1 MTLNIRMTIT
11 AGCAVVLVSTVLYP
25 VFMGSAWFYAG
36 IGAVITV
43 GAAGTLSRLRTLP
56 VVVCLAISVL
66 ALLLYLNLVF
76 EARHSWVG
84 FIPTPGSVSH
94 LWRLAGTGFTDSRK
108 YAPAVPE
115 LAGLVLLSTA
125 GIGLTAIVTDL
136 IAVRLRSAALAGLPL
151 LVLFTVPVAI
161 NAPHSQL
168 STGIIFCLGT
178 AGYLA
183 MLSADGRERIR
194 VWGRLVSLWRTG
206 WQHESTTYN
215 VSAYNGSRS
224 RAAYGGANGAGGSG
238 NATGSGGSAG
248 AAGSGG
254 SAGRGSRGGG
264 GVGPDTRALAA
275 AGRRVGLASVVL
287 ALCAPLLLPGLH
299 PSKLFASGPGI
310 GGTGGSGGGTVGLP
324 NALLQIATQLQEK
337 KPTQVLTYTTTAP
350 QGVQSDDPQYLREA
364 SYDTLTD
371 AGWMPDY
378 ATGAAQLGTLPAPP
392 GQAPGLSAPQV
403 ITRVNVASDVPSSSL
418 TFLPMPYPPVQ
429 VAVSAP
435 GLWLTDPELMVFSNG
450 GSIAGRSYTVTSL
463 VIDPSPA
470 ELRAAPAP
478 PLTSLR
484 PDLALPGS
492 YQLASLKQLAEQITA
507 GKKTEFDKAKALAL
521 WLADNGTYSTT
532 VRPFTSAS
540 GMVAFLTTKTGSC
553 VQFAWTMTVLAR
565 LIGIP
570 ARLATGFTEGTPAN
584 RQADHYVVK
593 TSDSHAW
600 TEVYFQDYGWIR
612 FEPTP
617 AGQGTAVAPNYMGS
631 GTGTG
636 IVGPPPIPGGGGSAG
651 TANNGNTSRTHLV
664 QGRSGEGPAVTL
676 PTTAG
681 TATTPWTAIVL
692 AVLAAIALACG
703 IIALAAPPAQRVLA
717 SHGAETP
724 RRRRPVTL
732 AAGLAAVAAIVALA
746 LYRVLSRTSG
756 LDLGV
761 GWATVGIAFGVAC
774 AAALV
779 VPGTARVVLRRWRW
793 MRATDDVSRAHAAWR
808 ELRDDLA
815 DLGVGYRP
823 SEPPRTLAS
832 RVTAGLPE
840 PAAAAVRRL
849 ALAEERARYAARPAE
864 SQTLRRDGVTAR
876 RGIASA
882 ARRGTRWRA
891 LIFPTSLMTAVA
903 DAVAKVTE
911 RMAALL
917 SRRTERRSA
926 G

>member
-1 MTLNIRMTIT
+1 MTLNRRMTIT

-43 GAAGTLSRLRTLP
+43 GAAGSLSRLRTLP
-56 VVVCLAISVL
+56 VVVCLAIAVL

-76 EARHSWVG
+76 EARHSWIG
-84 FIPTPGSVSH
+84 FIPTPGSISR

-125 GIGLTAIVTDL
+125 GIGLTAIMTDL
-136 IAVRLRSAALAGLPL
+136 IAVRLRSTALAGLPL

-206 WQHESTTYN
+206 WLHESTTYN
-215 VSAYNGSRS
+215 VSAYNGSS
-224 RAAYGGANGAGGSG
+224 AGAAYGPGGS
-238 NATGSGGSAG
+238 
-248 AAGSGG
+248 AGSGG
-254 SAGRGSRGGG
+254 SGSSGGRGSRDGS

-324 NALLQIATQLQEK
+324 NALLQIAAQLQEK
-337 KPTQVLTYTTTAP
+337 TPTQVLTYTTTAS
-350 QGVQSDDPQYLREA
+350 QNVQNYDPLYLREA
-364 SYDTLTD
+364 SYDTLTE

-378 ATGAAQLGTLPAPP
+378 ATGSAQLGTLPPPP
-392 GQAPGLSAPQV
+392 GQAPGLSAEQV
-403 ITRVNVASDVPSSSL
+403 ITRVSVAADVPTSSL

-450 GSIAGRSYTVTSL
+450 GSIAGRSYTVASL
-463 VIDPSPA
+463 VIDPSVA
-470 ELRAAPAP
+470 DLKAAPAP
-478 PLTSLR
+478 PLASLR
-484 PDLALPGS
+484 PDLALPAS

-507 GKKTEFDKAKALAL
+507 GKKTEYDKVNALAL
-521 WLADNGTYSTT
+521 YLADNGIYSTT

-565 LIGIP
+565 LLGIP
-570 ARLATGFTEGTPAN
+570 ARLATGFTAGT
-584 RQADHYVVK
+584 QAKQPDHYVVK

-600 TEVYFQDYGWIR
+600 TEVYFQGYGWIR

-617 AGQGTAVAPNYMGS
+617 GGQGTAVPPNYMGNGR
-631 GTGTG
+631 GTGS
-636 IVGPPPIPGGGGSAG
+636 IVGPPIINNGGSTEG
-651 TANNGNTSRTHLV
+651 SNTGNTSRTHLV
-664 QGRSGEGPAVTL
+664 QGRSGDGPSIAL
-676 PTTAG
+676 PTT
-681 TATTPWTAIVL
+681 TATASTPWTAIAL

-703 IIALAAPPAQRVLA
+703 VIALVAPPAQRALS
-717 SHGAETP
+717 SHAAGTP
-724 RRRRPVTL
+724 GRRRPVTL
-732 AAGLAAVAAIVALA
+732 AAGLVVIAAIVALA

-756 LDLGV
+756 LDLRV
-761 GWATVGIAFGVAC
+761 GWATVGIAFALAC
-774 AAALV
+774 AVALV
-779 VPGTARVVLRRWRW
+779 VPGTARAVLRRWRW

-808 ELRDDLA
+808 EFRDDLA
-815 DLGVGYRP
+815 DMGVGYRP

-849 ALAEERARYAARPAE
+849 AHAEERARYAARPAE

-876 RGIASA
+876 RGIAA
-882 ARRGTRWRA
+882 TARRGARWRA
-891 LIFPTSLMTAVA
+891 LIFPTSVMTTVA
-903 DAVAKVTE
+903 DTAGRLTE
-911 RMAALL
+911 RVLALL
-917 SRRTERRSA
+917 SRRAEHRSA
-926 G
+926 S

>member
-1 MTLNIRMTIT
+1 MTLNGRMTIT

-25 VFMGSAWFYAG
+25 VFMGSGWFYAG

-43 GAAGTLSRLRTLP
+43 GAAGALSRLRTLP
-56 VVVCLAISVL
+56 VVVCLAIGLL

-84 FIPTPGSVSH
+84 VIPTPGSLSR
-94 LWRLAGTGFTDSRK
+94 LWRLSGTGFADSRK

-125 GIGLTAIVTDL
+125 GIGLAAIVTDL
-136 IAVRLRSAALAGLPL
+136 IAVRLRSTALAGLPL

-161 NAPHSQL
+161 NAPHSQF

-206 WQHESTTYN
+206 WLHESTTYN
-215 VSAYNGSRS
+215 VSAYNGSRAG
-224 RAAYGGANGAGGSG
+224 AAYGGANGSGGAGGSAGAGGSG
-238 NATGSGGSAG
+238 NAGGSGGT
-248 AAGSGG
+248 
-254 SAGRGSRGGG
+254 AGRGSRGGS

-337 KPTQVLTYTTTAP
+337 KPTQVLTYTTTAS
-350 QGVQSDDPQYLREA
+350 QAVQSGDPQYLREA

-378 ATGAAQLGTLPAPP
+378 VTGAAQLGTMPPPP

-403 ITRVNVASDVPSSSL
+403 ITSVNVAAGVPSSSL
-418 TFLPMPYPPVQ
+418 TFLPVPYPPIQ
-429 VAVSAP
+429 VSVRAP

-463 VIDPSPA
+463 VIDPTPA
-470 ELRAAPAP
+470 ELRAAPEP
-478 PLTSLR
+478 PLASMR
-484 PDLALPGS
+484 PDLSLPAS
-492 YQLASLKQLAEQITA
+492 YQLASLKQVAEQITA

-532 VRPFTSAS
+532 VRPFTTAS

-570 ARLATGFTEGTPAN
+570 ARLATGFTAGTPAN
-584 RQADHYVVK
+584 RQPDHYVVK

-617 AGQGTAVAPNYMGS
+617 GGQGTAVAPNYMGS

-636 IVGPPPIPGGGGSAG
+636 SLVGPPIIKNGGSTG
-651 TANNGNTSRTHLV
+651 TANTGNTSRTHLV
-664 QGRSGEGPAVTL
+664 QGRSGDGPTVIL

-681 TATTPWTAIVL
+681 TASTPWTAIAL
-692 AVLAAIALACG
+692 AVLAAIALGCG
-703 IIALAAPPAQRVLA
+703 IIALAAPPAQRVLS
-717 SHGAETP
+717 SHAAETP
-724 RRRRPVTL
+724 RRRRP
-732 AAGLAAVAAIVALA
+732 
-746 LYRVLSRTSG
+746 
-756 LDLGV
+756 
-761 GWATVGIAFGVAC
+761 
-774 AAALV
+774 
-779 VPGTARVVLRRWRW
+779 
-793 MRATDDVSRAHAAWR
+793 
-808 ELRDDLA
+808 
-815 DLGVGYRP
+815 
-823 SEPPRTLAS
+823 
-832 RVTAGLPE
+832 
-840 PAAAAVRRL
+840 
-849 ALAEERARYAARPAE
+849 
-864 SQTLRRDGVTAR
+864 
-876 RGIASA
+876 
-882 ARRGTRWRA
+882 
-891 LIFPTSLMTAVA
+891 
-903 DAVAKVTE
+903 
-911 RMAALL
+911 
-917 SRRTERRSA
+917 
-926 G
+926 

>member
-1 MTLNIRMTIT
+1 MTLNRRMTIT
-11 AGCAVVLVSTVLYP
+11 AGVACVLVSTVLYP
-25 VFMGSAWFYAG
+25 VFQGSGWFYAG
-36 IGAVITV
+36 IGAVIAV
-43 GAAGTLSRLRTLP
+43 GAAGMLSRLRTLP
-56 VVVCLAISVL
+56 VLVCLAISVL
-66 ALLLYLNLVF
+66 GLLLYLNLLF
-76 EARHSWVG
+76 EARHSWIG
-84 FIPTPGSVSH
+84 IIPTPGSVSS

-108 YAPAVPE
+108 YAPPVPE
-115 LAGLVLLSTA
+115 LSGLVLLASA
-125 GIGLTAIVTDL
+125 GIGLTAIMTDL
-136 IAVRLRSAALAGLPL
+136 IAVRLRSTALAGLPL

-206 WQHESTTYN
+206 WLHESTTYN
-215 VSAYNGSRS
+215 VSSYNSSRS
-224 RAAYGGANGAGGSG
+224 G
-238 NATGSGGSAG
+238 G

-254 SAGRGSRGGG
+254 SAGSGASAGRGGARGSRGGSG
-264 GVGPDTRALAA
+264 AGPDTRALAA

-310 GGTGGSGGGTVGLP
+310 GGTGGTGGAAVGLP

-350 QGVQSDDPQYLREA
+350 QDVQTYDPQYLREA

-378 ATGAAQLGTLPAPP
+378 SADAAQLGALAWPA
-392 GQAPGLSAPQV
+392 GLEPGLVLQQV
-403 ITRVNVASDVPSSSL
+403 TTKVNVDANVPNPAL
-418 TFLPMPYPPVQ
+418 TFLPIPYPPTQ
-429 VAVSAP
+429 ASVAAP

-450 GSIAGRSYTVTSL
+450 GAIAGRSYQVTSL
-463 VIDPSPA
+463 VVDPSPA
-470 ELRAAPAP
+470 DLRAAPAP
-478 PLTSLR
+478 SPTGLTA
-484 PDLALPGS
+484 DLTLPRS
-492 YQLASLKQLAEQITA
+492 YQLAALKQLAEKITA
-507 GKKTEFDKAKALAL
+507 GKKTEYDKVDALAL
-521 WLADNGTYSTT
+521 WLADNGNYSTT
-532 VRPFTSAS
+532 TRPFTTAS
-540 GMVAFLTTKTGSC
+540 GMVAFLKTKTGSC

-570 ARLATGFTEGTPAN
+570 ARLASGFTAGTPTK
-584 RQADHYVVK
+584 QPDHYVVK

-600 TEVYFQDYGWIR
+600 TEVYFGNYGWIR

-617 AGQGTAVAPNYMGS
+617 GGQGTAVAPNYMGA
-631 GTGTG
+631 TGGKGGFG
-636 IVGPPPIPGGGGSAG
+636 ILPNLPGGGSGG
-651 TANNGNTSRTHLV
+651 TAKGGNTSRTHLV
-664 QGRSGEGPAVTL
+664 QGRSGEGPAITL
-676 PTTAG
+676 PGSTSTASS
-681 TATTPWTAIVL
+681 TPWTALVL

-703 IIALAAPPAQRVLA
+703 IIALAAAPAQRVLSWNA
-717 SHGAETP
+717 AEAP

-732 AAGLAAVAAIVALA
+732 AVTLAVLVAIVALA

-756 LDLGV
+756 LDPRV
-761 GWATVGIAFGVAC
+761 GWATVGIVFGLVC
-774 AAALV
+774 AVALV
-779 VPGTARVVLRRWRW
+779 VPGTARVALRRWRW
-793 MRATDDVSRAHAAWR
+793 MRAKDDVSRAHAAWR
-808 ELRDDLA
+808 EFRDDLA

-832 RVTAGLPE
+832 RVTAGVPE
-840 PAAAAVRRL
+840 PAAAAIRRL

-876 RGIASA
+876 RGIAAA
-882 ARRGTRWRA
+882 ARRGVRWRA
-891 LIFPTSLMTAVA
+891 LIFPTSLMTALA
-903 DAVAKVTE
+903 DAAARLAE
-911 RMAALL
+911 RVAALL
-917 SRRTERRSA
+917 SRRAEHGSA

>member
-1 MTLNIRMTIT
+1 MTLNRRMTIT

-43 GAAGTLSRLRTLP
+43 GAAGWLSRLRTLP
-56 VVVCLAISVL
+56 VVVCLAIAVL

-76 EARHSWVG
+76 EARHSWIG
-84 FIPTPGSVSH
+84 FIPTPGSISG

-125 GIGLTAIVTDL
+125 GIGLTAIMTDL
-136 IAVRLRSAALAGLPL
+136 IAARLRSTALAGLPL

-206 WQHESTTYN
+206 WLHESTTYN
-215 VSAYNGSRS
+215 VSAYNGSS
-224 RAAYGGANGAGGSG
+224 AGAAYGPGGSAG
-238 NATGSGGSAG
+238 SDGSGGSG
-248 AAGSGG
+248 
-254 SAGRGSRGGG
+254 GRGSRGGS

-310 GGTGGSGGGTVGLP
+310 GGTGGSGGTVGLP

-337 KPTQVLTYTTTAP
+337 TPTQVLTYTTTAS
-350 QGVQSDDPQYLREA
+350 QNVQNYDPLYLREA
-364 SYDTLTD
+364 SYDTLTE

-378 ATGAAQLGTLPAPP
+378 ATGATQLGTLPAPS
-392 GQAPGLSAPQV
+392 GQAPGLSAEQV
-403 ITRVNVASDVPSSSL
+403 ITRVSVAADVPTSSL

-429 VAVSAP
+429 IAVSAP

-450 GSIAGRSYTVTSL
+450 GSIAGRSYTVASL
-463 VIDPSPA
+463 VIDPSVA
-470 ELRAAPAP
+470 DLKAAPAP
-478 PLTSLR
+478 PLASLR
-484 PDLALPGS
+484 PDLALPAS
-492 YQLASLKQLAEQITA
+492 YQLASLKQLAERITA
-507 GKKTEFDKAKALAL
+507 GKKTEYDKVNALAL
-521 WLADNGTYSTT
+521 YLADNGIYSTT

-565 LIGIP
+565 LLGIP
-570 ARLATGFTEGTPAN
+570 ARLATGFTAGT
-584 RQADHYVVK
+584 QAKQPDHYVVK

-617 AGQGTAVAPNYMGS
+617 GGQGTAVPPNYMGNGH
-631 GTGTG
+631 GTGS
-636 IVGPPPIPGGGGSAG
+636 IVGPPILNNGGPTG
-651 TANNGNTSRTHLV
+651 TSNTGNTSRTHLV
-664 QGRSGEGPAVTL
+664 QGRSGDGPSIIL
-676 PTTAG
+676 PTT
-681 TATTPWTAIVL
+681 TATASTPWTAIAL
-692 AVLAAIALACG
+692 AVLAAMALACG
-703 IIALAAPPAQRVLA
+703 VIALVAPPAQRALS
-717 SHGAETP
+717 SHAAGTP
-724 RRRRPVTL
+724 GRRRPVSL
-732 AAGLAAVAAIVALA
+732 AAGLVVIAAIVALA

-756 LDLGV
+756 LDLRV
-761 GWATVGIAFGVAC
+761 GWATVGIAFALAC
-774 AAALV
+774 AVALV
-779 VPGTARVVLRRWRW
+779 VPGTARAVLRRWRW
-793 MRATDDVSRAHAAWR
+793 MRAADDVSRAHAAWR
-808 ELRDDLA
+808 EFRDDLA
-815 DLGVGYRP
+815 DLGAGYRP
-823 SEPPRTLAS
+823 SEPPRTLAR

-849 ALAEERARYAARPAE
+849 ALAEERARYAGRPAE

-876 RGIASA
+876 RAIAAS
-882 ARRGTRWRA
+882 ARRGARWRA
-891 LIFPTSLMTAVA
+891 LIFPTSVMTAVA
-903 DAVAKVTE
+903 DTAGRLTE
-911 RMAALL
+911 RVVALL
-917 SRRTERRSA
+917 SRRAEHRSA

>member
-1 MTLNIRMTIT
+1 MTLNRRMTIS
-11 AGCAVVLVSTVLYP
+11 AGVACVLVSTVLYP
-25 VFMGSAWFYAG
+25 VFYGSGWFYAG

-43 GAAGTLSRLRTLP
+43 GAAGALSRLRTLP
-56 VVVCLAISVL
+56 VLVCLAISVL
-66 ALLLYLNLVF
+66 GLLLYLNLLF
-76 EARHSWVG
+76 EARHSWIG
-84 FIPTPGSVSH
+84 FIPTPGSVSS
-94 LWRLAGTGFTDSRK
+94 LWRLTGAGFSESRK
-108 YAPAVPE
+108 YAPRVQE
-115 LAGLVLLSTA
+115 YAGLVLLATG
-125 GIGLTAIVTDL
+125 GIGLAAIMTDL

-161 NAPHSQL
+161 DAPHSQL

-206 WQHESTTYN
+206 WLRESTAYN

-224 RAAYGGANGAGGSG
+224 G
-238 NATGSGGSAG
+238 GSGGSAG
-248 AAGSGG
+248 SGAAAGRGG
-254 SAGRGSRGGG
+254 ARGSRGESGA
-264 GVGPDTRALAA
+264 GPDTRALAA

-310 GGTGGSGGGTVGLP
+310 GGTGGTGGAAVGLP

-350 QGVQSDDPQYLREA
+350 QNVQTYDPQYLREA

-378 ATGAAQLGTLPAPP
+378 SADAAQLGALPWPA
-392 GQAPGLSAPQV
+392 GLEPGLVLQQV
-403 ITRVNVASDVPSSSL
+403 TTKVNVDANVPNPSL
-418 TFLPMPYPPVQ
+418 TFLPIPYPPTQ
-429 VAVSAP
+429 ASVAAP
-435 GLWLTDPELMVFSNG
+435 GLWLADPELMVFSDG
-450 GSIAGRSYTVTSL
+450 GAIAGRSYQVTSL
-463 VIDPSPA
+463 VVDPSPA
-470 ELRAAPAP
+470 DLRAAPAP
-478 PLTSLR
+478 PPASLTA
-484 PDLALPGS
+484 DLTLPRS
-492 YQLASLKQLAEQITA
+492 YQLAALKQLAEKITA
-507 GKKTEFDKAKALAL
+507 GKKTEYDKVDALAL
-521 WLADNGTYSTT
+521 WLADNGNYSTT
-532 VRPFTSAS
+532 TRPFTTAS
-540 GMVAFLTTKTGSC
+540 GMLAFLKTKTGSC

-570 ARLATGFTEGTPAN
+570 ARLASGFTAGTPTK
-584 RQADHYVVK
+584 QPDHYVVK

-600 TEVYFQDYGWIR
+600 TEVYFGNYGWIR

-617 AGQGTAVAPNYMGS
+617 GGQGTAVAPNYMGA
-631 GTGTG
+631 TGGKGGFG
-636 IVGPPPIPGGGGSAG
+636 ILPNLPGGGSTG
-651 TANNGNTSRTHLV
+651 TANSGDTSRTHIV
-664 QGRSGEGPAVTL
+664 EGRSGDGPTVIL
-676 PTTAG
+676 PG
-681 TATTPWTAIVL
+681 TASKASSTPWTAIVL

-703 IIALAAPPAQRVLA
+703 IIALAAPPAQRMLS
-717 SHGAETP
+717 SHAAEAP

-732 AAGLAAVAAIVALA
+732 AATLVALAAIVAIA

-756 LDLGV
+756 LDPRV
-761 GWATVGIAFGVAC
+761 GWATVGIVFGVVC
-774 AAALV
+774 AVALV

-793 MRATDDVSRAHAAWR
+793 MRAADDVSRAHAAWR
-808 ELRDDLA
+808 EFRDDLA
-815 DLGVGYRP
+815 DLGVGGRP

-840 PAAAAVRRL
+840 PAAAAIRRL

-876 RGIASA
+876 RGIAVA
-882 ARRGTRWRA
+882 ARRGARWRA
-891 LIFPTSLMTAVA
+891 LIFPTSLMTAIA
-903 DAVAKVTE
+903 DAAARLTE
-911 RMAALL
+911 RITELR
-917 SRRTERRSA
+917 SRRAEHGSA

>member
-1 MTLNIRMTIT
+1 MTLNRRMTIT

-25 VFMGSAWFYAG
+25 VFIGSGWFYAG

-43 GAAGTLSRLRTLP
+43 GAAGALSRLRTLP
-56 VVVCLAISVL
+56 VTVCLAIGVL

-76 EARHSWVG
+76 EARHSWIG
-84 FIPTPGSVSH
+84 FIPTPGSISR

-125 GIGLTAIVTDL
+125 GIGLTAIMTDL
-136 IAVRLRSAALAGLPL
+136 IAVRLRSTALAGLPL

-206 WQHESTTYN
+206 WLHESTTYN
-215 VSAYNGSRS
+215 VSAYNGS
-224 RAAYGGANGAGGSG
+224 GGRGAG
-238 NATGSGGSAG
+238 G

-254 SAGRGSRGGG
+254 PAGSAGSGASAGSGGRGSRGGS

-275 AGRRVGLASVVL
+275 AARRVGLASVVL

-299 PSKLFASGPGI
+299 PSKLFTSGPGI
-310 GGTGGSGGGTVGLP
+310 GGTGSGSGSTVGLP
-324 NALLQIATQLQEK
+324 DALLQIATQLQEK
-337 KPTQVLTYTTTAP
+337 TPTQVLTYTTTAS
-350 QGVQSDDPQYLREA
+350 QDVQTYDPLYLREA

-378 ATGAAQLGTLPAPP
+378 ATGAAQLGTLPSPQ
-392 GQAPGLSAPQV
+392 GQAPGLSAQQV
-403 ITRVNVASDVPSSSL
+403 ITKVSVDPGVPTSAL

-435 GLWLTDPELMVFSNG
+435 GVWLTDPELMVFSNG
-450 GSIAGRSYTVTSL
+450 GSIAGRSYTVASL
-463 VIDPSPA
+463 VIDPTAA
-470 ELRAAPAP
+470 ELNAAPAP
-478 PLTSLR
+478 PLASLR
-484 PDLALPGS
+484 ADLALPAS
-492 YQLASLKQLAEQITA
+492 YQLAPLKQLAEQVTA
-507 GKKTEFDKAKALAL
+507 GKKTEYDKVNALAL
-521 WLADNGTYSTT
+521 YLADNGIYSTSA
-532 VRPFTSAS
+532 RPFTTAS

-565 LIGIP
+565 LLGIP
-570 ARLATGFTEGTPAN
+570 ARLATGFTAGT
-584 RQADHYVVK
+584 QAKQPDHYVVK
-593 TSDSHAW
+593 SSDSHAW
-600 TEVYFQDYGWIR
+600 TEVYFQGYGWIR

-617 AGQGTAVAPNYMGS
+617 AGQGTAVAPNYMGDGR
-631 GTGTG
+631 GTGS
-636 IVGPPPIPGGGGSAG
+636 IVGPPAINNGGSAG
-651 TANNGNTSRTHLV
+651 NTDSGNTSRTHIV
-664 QGRSGEGPAVTL
+664 QGRSGDGPTVTL
-676 PTTAG
+676 PATAG
-681 TATTPWTAIVL
+681 TASTPWTAIAL

-703 IIALAAPPAQRVLA
+703 VIALVAPPAQRALS
-717 SHGAETP
+717 SHAAETP
-724 RRRRPVTL
+724 RRRRPATL
-732 AAGLAAVAAIVALA
+732 AAGLAVIAAIVALA

-756 LDLGV
+756 LDLRV
-761 GWATVGIAFGVAC
+761 GWATVGIAFGLAC
-774 AAALV
+774 AVALV
-779 VPGTARVVLRRWRW
+779 LPGAARVVLRRWRW
-793 MRATDDVSRAHAAWR
+793 LRATDDVSRAHAAWR
-808 ELRDDLA
+808 EFRDDLA

-840 PAAAAVRRL
+840 PAAEAVRRL

-864 SQTLRRDGVTAR
+864 SQTLRRDEATAR
-876 RGIASA
+876 RGIAA
-882 ARRGTRWRA
+882 TAPRGARWRA
-891 LIFPTSLMTAVA
+891 LIFPTSLMTAIA
-903 DAVAKVTE
+903 DAAARLTEWVVT
-911 RMAALL
+911 LL
-917 SRRTERRSA
+917 SRRAGHRSA
-926 G
+926 S